1 MADETQTLP
10 PEDDRA
16 EVDSLRQA
24 LGEMRR
30 EAEREVGRINQRL
43 HEQATIVEGA
53 ATSATERLALQQER
67 DSLQRALAAKETAL
81 DTITEEC
88 RRLEDVLEDQHLVFD
103 GLRKEVER
111 RDLSLKAAQDEVER
125 LRQALIDLQTQAP
138 EVPQPP
144 ANYSFEPPPPSRQ
157 LPVRSSV
164 PILRPVAGVLV
175 AGLIAMAIWANLDRV
190 SRTGGEPSSPS
201 PPTLAF
207 DEGDAP
213 DAETPVAVEPPPPES
228 IAQSSDQAPS
238 MPATRRDRLRI
249 GILGPTLAALPGG
262 TFRMGHNL
270 TTSNDF
276 GPARDVRIS
285 PFLMGV
291 HEVTFEQ
298 FDRFARATGRS
309 APRDFG
315 WGRGSRPVVGVSWYD
330 ARDYA
335 RWLSR
340 QTGQAYRLPTEA
352 EWEYAARAGG
362 RGSYWWGF
370 GLERGRAL
378 CFDCGSE
385 WDNRSTA
392 PVGTFDPSPF
402 GLHDTA
408 GNVME
413 WVADCYHP
421 DYTDA
426 PVDGRA
432 RLDRDCEYRV
442 ARGGAFNKPSS
453 SMRAYV
459 REHFVPETRLNALG
473 FRVARDL

>member
-1 MADETQTLP
+1 
-10 PEDDRA
+10 
-16 EVDSLRQA
+16 
-24 LGEMRR
+24 
-30 EAEREVGRINQRL
+30 
-43 HEQATIVEGA
+43 
-53 ATSATERLALQQER
+53 
-67 DSLQRALAAKETAL
+67 
-81 DTITEEC
+81 
-88 RRLEDVLEDQHLVFD
+88 
-103 GLRKEVER
+103 
-111 RDLSLKAAQDEVER
+111 
-125 LRQALIDLQTQAP
+125 
-138 EVPQPP
+138 
-144 ANYSFEPPPPSRQ
+144 
-157 LPVRSSV
+157 
-164 PILRPVAGVLV
+164 VLV

-190 SRTGGEPSSPS
+190 SRTGSEPSSPS
-201 PPTLAF
+201 PPTLAS
-207 DEGDAP
+207 DEADAP
-213 DAETPVAVEPPPPES
+213 DAETLVAVEPPPPES

-238 MPATRRDRLRI
+238 MPATRRDPLRN
-249 GILGPTLAALPGG
+249 GTLGPTLAALPGG

-270 TTSNDF
+270 TTANDF

-413 WVADCYHP
+413 WVADCYRP
-421 DYTDA
+421 GYTDA
-426 PVDGRA
+426 PVDGHA

-442 ARGGAFNKPSS
+442 ARGGAFNKPAS